1 MPTPQNPVPRAAAQ
15 TYSNQQVTPVFGTI
29 EQQPQASLFPIS
41 EVEFD
46 GVQMGVLSDGTPYL
60 TMRGLARMCG
70 VDNAVLFRL
79 TTNWAEERFKPRGRK
94 IQDLLTAH
102 GFSGASLF
110 IMTRGAAGETHAY
123 PDSVCM
129 AVLEYYAFETQQG
142 EGTEIAARNFRL
154 LARGSFRDYIYKRC
168 NYDPAKKLS
177 DSWQNFHER
186 VLLNSQL
193 PHGYFSIF
201 KEIAELGVRMI
212 QAGFNLDSHTV
223 PDGSVGICWAKHW
236 DKNRLDSLHGE
247 RMKHPHNYPDW
258 FPQAAANPIP
268 AWVYP
273 DAALAAFRDW
283 MYRVYMPEKFPTY
296 VDGKVKRG
304 DLLPHSAKTLLAA
317 VSPQRL
323 A

>member
-1 MPTPQNPVPRAAAQ
+1 MPTPQNPASRPAAQ
-15 TYSNQQVTPVFGTI
+15 IVKNQQLAPVFGVND
-29 EQQPQASLFPIS
+29 QQIQADLFAVS

-70 VDNAVLFRL
+70 IDNTSLFRL
-79 TTNWAEERFKPRGRK
+79 ATNWPEERFKPRGRK

-110 IMTRGAAGETHAY
+110 IKTRGAAGETHAY

-142 EGTEIAARNFRL
+142 EGTDVAARNFRL

-168 NYDPAKKLS
+168 NYDPAKNLS
-177 DSWQNFHER
+177 DSWANFHER

-212 QAGFNLDSHTV
+212 QGGFNLDSHTV
-223 PDGSVGICWAKHW
+223 PDASVGICWGKHW
-236 DKNRLDSLHGE
+236 EKHALDCTHGA
-247 RMKHPHNYPDW
+247 RIKHPHHYPDW

-273 DAALAAFRDW
+273 DVALAAFRDW
-283 MYRVYMPEKFPTY
+283 MHRTYLPEKFPTY
-296 VDGKVKRG
+296 VDGKVKKG
-304 DLLPHSAKTLLAA
+304 DLLPHNAKTLIAA
-317 VSPQRL
+317 IVPKQL
-323 A
+323 T